1 MMFWFQILLTRAAE
15 SRTGGGDRDAPV
27 RTFRVTFI
35 GILLCC
41 LFSGPLSASDG
52 LKLLVRF
59 FEEVDTLEADFHQV
73 VLDENLLAL
82 SEAAGH
88 LWISRP
94 RRFRWD
100 YDLVTGQSIVAD
112 GRDLW
117 VYDAELEQVIVRDLF
132 ESLGESPAMLLS
144 GEGGLELNYTVKSMG
159 KQGMLEWVS
168 LVPRTGKGNFSEIQL
183 GFEGNTLRLIQLL
196 DKMER
201 ITRLTLS
208 QVVENKPIDD
218 SVYRFTPPAGVDIID
233 ESG

>member
-1 MMFWFQILLTRAAE
+1 MFWFQAPRTRAVE
-15 SRTGGGDRDAPV
+15 SRTRYPDQDVPV
-27 RTFRVTFI
+27 RTFVVTFV
-35 GILLCC
+35 GVVLCC

-52 LKLLVRF
+52 LKLLTRF
-59 FEEVDTLEADFHQV
+59 FHEVDTLEADFQQV
-73 VLDENLLAL
+73 VLDENLLAM

-100 YDLVTGQSIVAD
+100 YDSATGQSIVAD

-117 VYDAELEQVIVRDLF
+117 IHDTELEQVVVRDLF
-132 ESLGESPAMLLS
+132 ESLGETPALLLS
-144 GEGGLELNYTVKSMG
+144 GEGGLDTNYILTPMG
-159 KQGMLEWVS
+159 KQGTLEWVS
-168 LVPRTGKGNFSEIQL
+168 LVPRTENGNFSEIQL
-183 GFEGNTLRLIQLL
+183 GFEGKTLRLIQLL

-208 QVVENKPIDD
+208 QVIENKPIDD
-218 SVYRFTPPAGVDIID
+218 SVYRFIPPAGVDIID